1 MGERFN
7 RNVLCTCRGIPGKT
21 VVDTVGP
28 LILQKRD
35 RLLLCSDGLWG
46 NVADDIITDQLSRR
60 TISDAVPELVELA
73 LRNGG
78 PKSDNVTVLSVE
90 WESAENADVEKSIS
104 TQTLGEEVFA
114 STIQASVG
122 AGSGDPDELDEAE
135 IDRSIREI
143 NEAIRR
149 SSQSKKH

>member
-7 RNVLCTCRGIPGKT
+7 RNVLFTCLGSPGKP

-28 LILQKRD
+28 LLLQAGD

-46 NVADDIITDQLSRR
+46 SVSDAVITEQLAHHP
-60 TISDAVPELVELA
+60 ISDAVPELVEQA

-78 PKSDNVTVLSVE
+78 PKSDNVSVLAME
-90 WESAENADVEKSIS
+90 WESAEDADSGAGIS
-104 TQTLGEEVFA
+104 TQSLGEEVFA
-114 STIQASVG
+114 STIQASVLG
-122 AGSGDPDELDEAE
+122 QEVPDELDDAE
-135 IDRSIREI
+135 IERSIKEI

-149 SSQSKKH
+149 SSQKKS

>member
-1 MGERFN
+1 
-7 RNVLCTCRGIPGKT
+7 
-21 VVDTVGP
+21 
-28 LILQKRD
+28 
-35 RLLLCSDGLWG
+35 
-46 NVADDIITDQLSRR
+46 
-60 TISDAVPELVELA
+60 AVPELVEQA
-73 LRNGG
+73 LRKGG

-90 WESAENADVEKSIS
+90 WEAAENAVTDQAIS

-122 AGSGDPDELDEAE
+122 AGSGEPDELDEAE

-149 SSQSKKH
+149 SSESKKH